1 MVRIRI
7 WIPGGGLELR
17 AQMVEP
23 YGVLAMTSL
32 DRAVIAATS
41 RLPDNWLGLRLAI
54 LLRRIVTMR
63 LSGDAGLDI
72 ERWGL
77 QMRLHPRRNGC
88 EKGLLFT
95 PQMFEVPERAELA
108 AEIAQVV
115 AAGRAFVFID
125 IGANV
130 GLFSLFVASRAGRGA
145 VILAFEPEPENV
157 RRLQFNIDANPGLP
171 IHVFPFALADKEGN
185 LLLKVDRRDRGGTR
199 TFRADDGV
207 GQADTSRVRCRPLL
221 DVLEERGVQS
231 IDALKIDV
239 EGVED
244 VILVPFFR
252 DAPKSLWPRL
262 LIIEDTSNVWQVDLL
277 CELGALGYSVA
288 ARTKLNVLLRR

>member
-1 MVRIRI
+1 MRDL
-7 WIPGGGLELR
+7 GLELQE
-17 AQMVEP
+17 QMTEP
-23 YGVLAMTSL
+23 YRALVGASL

-41 RLPDNWLGLRLAI
+41 RLPDSWLGLRLAI

-63 LSGDAGLDI
+63 LSGDAGLDV

-77 QMRLHPRRNGC
+77 RLRLHPRRNGC

-108 AEIAQVV
+108 AEIQQV
-115 AAGRAFVFID
+115 AASGRAFVFID

-130 GLFSLFVASRAGRGA
+130 GLFSLFVAARARPGA

-171 IHVFPFALADKEGN
+171 IRVFPIALAEKEGSI
-185 LLLKVDRRDRGGTR
+185 LLKVDSRDRGGTR
-199 TFRADDGV
+199 TLRADGGV
-207 GQADTSRVRCRPLL
+207 EQGDTSRVRCRPLL
-221 DVLEERGVQS
+221 DVLMEQGLQS

-239 EGVED
+239 EGFED

-252 DAPKSLWPRL
+252 DAPRSLWPRL
-262 LIIEDTSNVWQVDLL
+262 LIIEDTSSLWQVDLL
-277 CELGALGYSVA
+277 SELSALGYSVA